1 MTDLYRILGVSKK
14 ATDREIKSA
23 YRKLARQFHPDV
35 STSPD
40 ANDRFTE
47 INNAYHILVD
57 PQRRAAY
64 ERGEDFD
71 SHRIYYAAKTAEVI
85 AREREFNL
93 KVEEELAS
101 FRQQTAERRHAVLVV
116 VPLFISGFYVMI
128 AKPSIVEEFS
138 LSGRIAIILLSIL
151 GLVYLV
157 RSLSLVLQRYT
168 YKSKNSSTSD
178 FEEKEEHLDK
188 FISRKK
194 GLVFLVCGYI
204 VSIVLGYFVGRSMP
218 LLSPELSLATIP
230 GFFIFPPIVV
240 LIIGSLRRLGELL
253 NRF

>member
-1 MTDLYRILGVSKK
+1 MTDLYRILGVSRK
-14 ATDREIKSA
+14 ATEREIKSA
-23 YRKLARQFHPDV
+23 YRKLARQMHPDV

-47 INNAYHILVD
+47 INNAYHILCD
-57 PQRRAAY
+57 PRRRAAY

-93 KVEEELAS
+93 TVEEELAS
-101 FRQQTAERRHAVLVV
+101 FRQETAERRHAVLVV
-116 VPLFISGFYVMI
+116 VPLFVSAFYVMVT
-128 AKPSIVEEFS
+128 KPSIVKEFS
-138 LSGRIAIILLSIL
+138 FNGRIAVITLSIL

-157 RSLSLVLQRYT
+157 KSLSLVLQRYT
-168 YKSKNSSTSD
+168 YQSPDQFTSV
-178 FEEKEEHLDK
+178 FKEEVHEDK

-204 VSIVLGYFVGRSMP
+204 VSTVLGYVVSLLMP
-218 LLSPELSLATIP
+218 ELSGNLSLATIP
-230 GFFIFPPIVV
+230 CFFIFPPIVV
-240 LIIGSLRRLGELL
+240 LIIGSLRRLAELF
-253 NRF
+253 RI

>member
-35 STSPD
+35 SQSPD

-57 PQRRAAY
+57 PRRRAAY

-71 SHRIYYAAKTAEVI
+71 SHRIYYAAMTAEVI
-85 AREREFNL
+85 AKEREFNL

-101 FRQQTAERRHAVLVV
+101 FRQETAERRHAVLVV
-116 VPLFISGFYVMI
+116 VPLFVSAFYVMI
-128 AKPSIVEEFS
+128 AKPSLVKEFDFN
-138 LSGRIAIILLSIL
+138 GRIAVIVLFIL
-151 GLVYLV
+151 GLIYLI
-157 RSLSLVLQRYT
+157 RSLSLVLRRYT
-168 YKSKNSSTSD
+168 TQPPDPFTSV
-178 FEEKEEHLDK
+178 FKEEKYEDK
-188 FISRKK
+188 FISRRA
-194 GLVFLVCGYI
+194 GLVFLVCGYM
-204 VSIVLGYFVGRSMP
+204 VSVGLGYVVSLVMP
-218 LLSPELSLATIP
+218 DLSGNLSLATIP

-240 LIIGSLRRLGELL
+240 LIIGSLRRLGELF
-253 NRF
+253 NQF